1 MKMITKNRLPLLIA
15 SAVALGAP
23 LLVCAPAAAENYVAS
38 SASDPRATISAAD
51 LDLASPAG
59 VARLNDRIRGAAAK
73 LCLTNDV
80 ESVETRLA
88 RAKCFRTAISSG
100 EWQVEQMSASRSA
113 STKIATSSIPGVGR

>member
-15 SAVALGAP
+15 SAIALGAR
-23 LLVCAPAAAENYVAS
+23 PAAAENYAAT

-59 VARLNDRIRGAAAK
+59 LARLNDRIRGAAAK

-80 ESVETRLA
+80 EPVETRLA
-88 RAKCFRTAISSG
+88 RAQCFRSAMSSG
-100 EWQVEQMSASRSA
+100 ERQLQQMNASRSA
-113 STKIATSSIPGVGR
+113 STKVATSGLPNTGR